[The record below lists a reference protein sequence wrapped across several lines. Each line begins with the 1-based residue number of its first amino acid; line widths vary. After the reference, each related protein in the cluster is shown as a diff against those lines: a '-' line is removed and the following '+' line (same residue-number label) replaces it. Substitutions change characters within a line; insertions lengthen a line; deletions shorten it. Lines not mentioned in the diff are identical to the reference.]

1 MCTAEHRPYN
11 VVAVLRGSDPTLR
24 AEALAAG
31 PRPKRSVIF
40 LWDSGEERGLWGTR
54 YFVSKPPV
62 PLDRIVAEINVDMIG
77 ANRAPGSPDADAT
90 GATGPN
96 EVYVTGPGVLSSSVD
111 ALLNSLNQGYLNLRI
126 NRDRD
131 RADRESFYP
140 RTDAGPF
147 LERGILAIGFTT
159 GTHAR
164 YHLPSDEA
172 RFLDPGKMESIARTI
187 YALAWT
193 LADAAERPKMDKP
206 MPAIVPNYR

>member
-1 MCTAEHRPYN
+1 M
-11 VVAVLRGSDPTLR
+11 
-24 AEALAAG
+24 
-31 PRPKRSVIF
+31 
-40 LWDSGEERGLWGTR
+40 WGTR
-54 YFVSKPPV
+54 YFVSRPPV

-77 ANRAPGSPDADAT
+77 ANRAPGSPDADAA

-96 EVYVTGPGVLSSSVD
+96 EVYMVGPGVLSSSVD
-111 ALLNSLNQGYLNLRI
+111 ELLNGVNQGFLKLRI

-147 LERGILAIGFTT
+147 LERGILAIGLTT

-172 RFLDPGKMESIARTI
+172 RFLDPRKMEAIARTI
-187 YALAWT
+187 YAFAWT

-206 MPAIVPNYR
+206 MPAIVPDYR